1 MKNGGFT
8 LIELVVTIAIL
19 SIVLSITLPKISI
32 DFGYMDKMANEF
44 VMDVRYIQM
53 ENMKNPSQNY
63 KIRIYEDIGK
73 YTVNNSDVVE
83 KKVTFKERYIIR
95 YSNTGAI
102 GFNVEGTPVNAGTFT
117 ITDTITNETKNV
129 SIVPTTGRT
138 IIKE

>member
-95 YSNTGAI
+95 YSNTGSI
-102 GFNVEGTPVNAGTFT
+102 GFNGEGTPVNAGTFT
-117 ITDTITNETKNV
+117 IIDTMTNETKNV

>member
-19 SIVLSITLPKISI
+19 SIVLSITIPKISI

-44 VMDVRYIQM
+44 VMDVRYIQI

-83 KKVTFKERYIIR
+83 KVVTFKEKYIIR
-95 YSNTGAI
+95 YSNIGSI
-102 GFNVEGTPVNAGTFT
+102 GFNGEGTPVNAGTFT
-117 ITDTITNETKNV
+117 IINTITNETKNV